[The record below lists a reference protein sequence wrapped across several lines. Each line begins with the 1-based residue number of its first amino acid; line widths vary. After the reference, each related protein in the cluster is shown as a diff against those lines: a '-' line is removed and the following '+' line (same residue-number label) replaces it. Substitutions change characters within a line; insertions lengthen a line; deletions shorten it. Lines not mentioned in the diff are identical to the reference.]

1 MLAAGS
7 SRATVGET
15 TERSRGERSQPAL
28 RLPGSD
34 RVESRA
40 VGRLVA
46 LIGEVIVG
54 LDRPTTGEPFHA
66 VVARCNAALE
76 ACLEDERE
84 REREPPVIT
93 AQAELERLCRR
104 LAADD
109 GADLTQI
116 MRQIRCVLGRL
127 DTRGRD

>member
-7 SRATVGET
+7 SRATVGES
-15 TERSRGERSQPAL
+15 TERSRRERSQPAL

-34 RVESRA
+34 QIESRA

-46 LIGEVIVG
+46 LIGEVIAG
-54 LDRPTTGEPFHA
+54 LDQPTTGEPFHA

-76 ACLEDERE
+76 TCLEAE

-93 AQAELERLCRR
+93 ARAELERLCRQ
-104 LAADD
+104 LSADD
-109 GADLTQI
+109 GAELTQI

>member
-15 TERSRGERSQPAL
+15 ADSRKERSQPAL

-34 RVESRA
+34 RIESRA
-40 VGRLVA
+40 LGRLTA
-46 LIGEVIVG
+46 LIGEVIAG
-54 LDRPTTGEPFHA
+54 LERPTVGEPFHA

-76 ACLEDERE
+76 TCLEAERE
-84 REREPPVIT
+84 RELPVTT
-93 AQAELERLCRR
+93 ARDELQR
-104 LAADD
+104 
-109 GADLTQI
+109 LTQQLASGDAEVTQVL
-116 MRQIRCVLGRL
+116 RQIRCVLGRL

>member
-7 SRATVGET
+7 SRANGGET
-15 TERSRGERSQPAL
+15 TERSRRERSQPAL

-34 RVESRA
+34 RIESRA
-40 VGRLVA
+40 VARLVE
-46 LIGEVIVG
+46 LIGQVIVG
-54 LDRPTTGEPFHA
+54 LDQPTTGEPFHA
-66 VVARCNAALE
+66 VVARCAAALE
-76 ACLEDERE
+76 ACLEDE

-93 AQAELERLCRR
+93 AQAELERLCRQ
-104 LAADD
+104 LTADD
-109 GADLTQI
+109 GAELTQI

>member
-15 TERSRGERSQPAL
+15 DRSRKERSQPAL

-34 RVESRA
+34 HIESRA
-40 VGRLVA
+40 VGRLAA

-54 LDRPTTGEPFHA
+54 LQQPPGDEPFHA

-76 ACLEDERE
+76 ACIEDE
-84 REREPPVIT
+84 REREPPVVT
-93 AQAELERLCRR
+93 AQAELERLCRQ
-104 LAADD
+104 LTADD
-109 GADLTQI
+109 GGELTQI

-127 DTRGRD
+127 DNRRHD

>member
-15 TERSRGERSQPAL
+15 TERSRRERSQPAL

-34 RVESRA
+34 RIESRA

-76 ACLEDERE
+76 ACLEVE
-84 REREPPVIT
+84 REREPPVVT
-93 AQAELERLCRR
+93 AQAELERLCRQ
-104 LAADD
+104 LTDDD
-109 GADLTQI
+109 GAELTQI

>member
-7 SRATVGET
+7 SRANGGET
-15 TERSRGERSQPAL
+15 TERSRRERSQPAL

-34 RVESRA
+34 RIESRA
-40 VGRLVA
+40 VGRLVE
-46 LIGEVIVG
+46 LIGEVIAG
-54 LDRPTTGEPFHA
+54 LDQPTTGEPYHA
-66 VVARCNAALE
+66 VVARCAGALE
-76 ACLEDERE
+76 ACLEDE

-93 AQAELERLCRR
+93 AQAELERLCRQ
-104 LAADD
+104 LTDAD
-109 GADLTQI
+109 GAELTQI

>member
-7 SRATVGET
+7 SRATGGET
-15 TERSRGERSQPAL
+15 PERSRRERSQPAL

-34 RVESRA
+34 RIESRA
-40 VGRLVA
+40 VARLVA
-46 LIGEVIVG
+46 LIGEVVVG
-54 LDRPTTGEPFHA
+54 LDQPTTGEPFHA

-84 REREPPVIT
+84 REPPVIT
-93 AQAELERLCRR
+93 AQAELERLCRQ
-104 LAADD
+104 LTADD
-109 GADLTQI
+109 GAELTQI

>member
-7 SRATVGET
+7 SRATGET
-15 TERSRGERSQPAL
+15 TDRSRRERSQPAL

-34 RVESRA
+34 RIESRA
-40 VGRLVA
+40 VGRLAA
-46 LIGEVIVG
+46 LIDEVIVG
-54 LDRPTTGEPFHA
+54 LERPGDEPFHA

-84 REREPPVIT
+84 REPPVVT
-93 AQAELERLCRR
+93 ARAELERLSRQ
-104 LAADD
+104 LTADD
-109 GADLTQI
+109 GTELTQI

-127 DTRGRD
+127 DTHRRD

>member
-7 SRATVGET
+7 SRATGGET
-15 TERSRGERSQPAL
+15 SERSRRERSQPAL

-34 RVESRA
+34 RIESRA

-54 LDRPTTGEPFHA
+54 LDQPTTGEPFHA

-84 REREPPVIT
+84 REPPVIT
-93 AQAELERLCRR
+93 AQAELERLCRQ
-104 LAADD
+104 LTADD
-109 GADLTQI
+109 GAELTQI

>member
-7 SRATVGET
+7 SQATVGET
-15 TERSRGERSQPAL
+15 SDRSRRERSQPAL

-34 RVESRA
+34 RIESRA
-40 VGRLVA
+40 VGRLAA
-46 LIGEVIVG
+46 LIGEVIEG
-54 LDRPTTGEPFHA
+54 LDHPPAHEPFHA

-76 ACLEDERE
+76 ACLEAE

-93 AQAELERLCRR
+93 AQAELERLRR
-104 LAADD
+104 QLTAAD
-109 GADLTQI
+109 GAELTQI

-127 DTRGRD
+127 DNHRRD